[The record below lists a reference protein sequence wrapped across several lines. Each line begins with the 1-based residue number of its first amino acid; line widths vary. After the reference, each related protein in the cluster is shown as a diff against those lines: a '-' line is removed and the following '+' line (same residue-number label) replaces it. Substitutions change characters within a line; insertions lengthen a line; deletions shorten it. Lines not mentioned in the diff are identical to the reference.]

1 MQNVIKASRNFICV
15 RMMTYES
22 ASEAQF
28 LKTLWRPD
36 APLENTIFAILDPE
50 GRSIVRGGRSP
61 HMVFQDA
68 DDMASRMNEIARY
81 YGSNGNSVPKELPT
95 IDTVRLAVDVAA
107 CDKRPL
113 VIVVGQNDEERK
125 QLAERLA
132 PTAWSEQL
140 IGKLVYTT
148 GSGAD
153 LSTIKNAGHT
163 SGYVFVA
170 PGLFG
175 TDGTA
180 MMQLNANA
188 SQTELASASK
198 QALSLYRPQ
207 VLSHHDHVRAG
218 RQNGIEWQTAIPV
231 TDPHSPNAQQGG
243 THQGGYP
250 QGGWQ
255 GHSPV
260 GSNPNGQPEG
270 GPPGGGPPG
279 GGPPGFG
286 PPDGPPGFRPPGFR
300 PGGPQIGGHPGG
312 SFNGGNT
319 GVQYGTPRTRR
330 QMYVREYR

>member
-22 ASEAQF
+22 ASEAEF

-36 APLENTIFAILDPE
+36 APLENTIFAILDPD

-61 HMVFQDA
+61 QMVFQDA
-68 DDMASRMNEIARY
+68 EDMASHMNEIARY

-95 IDTVRLAVDVAA
+95 VDTVRLAVDVAA

-153 LSTIKNAGHT
+153 LSTIKNAGHS

-180 MMQLNANA
+180 IMQLAANA

-231 TDPHSPNAQQGG
+231 TDPHSPNAQQGR

-250 QGGWQ
+250 QGGRQ
-255 GHSPV
+255 GHSPA
-260 GSNPNGQPEG
+260 GSNPNGQTEG

-279 GGPPGFG
+279 SG

-300 PGGPQIGGHPGG
+300 PGGLQIGGHPGG
-312 SFNGGNT
+312 SFNVGNT

>member
-36 APLENTIFAILDPE
+36 APLENTIFAILDPD

-61 HMVFQDA
+61 QMVFQDA
-68 DDMASRMNEIARY
+68 DEMASHMNEIARY
-81 YGSNGNSVPKELPT
+81 YGSNGSSVPKELPT
-95 IDTVRLAVDVAA
+95 VDTVRLAVDVAA

-125 QLAERLA
+125 QLAKRLA

-148 GSGAD
+148 GSEAD
-153 LSTIKNAGHT
+153 LSTIKNAGHS

-180 MMQLNANA
+180 IMQLAANA

-250 QGGWQ
+250 QGRWQ
-255 GHSPV
+255 GHSPA
-260 GSNPNGQPEG
+260 GSNPNGQTEG

-279 GGPPGFG
+279 SG

-300 PGGPQIGGHPGG
+300 PGGLQIGGHPGG
-312 SFNGGNT
+312 SFNVGNT

>member
-1 MQNVIKASRNFICV
+1 MDERFLSKPNVIKASREFICV

-22 ASEAQF
+22 ASEAQL

-36 APLENTIFAILDPE
+36 APLENTIFAILDPD

-61 HMVFQDA
+61 QMVFQDA

-81 YGSNGNSVPKELPT
+81 YGGNRTSIPKGLPT
-95 IDTVRLAVDVAA
+95 VDTVRLAVDVAA

-113 VIVVGQNDEERK
+113 VIVVGQNNQEREN
-125 QLAERLA
+125 LAARLA

-148 GSGAD
+148 GSGSD
-153 LSTIKNAGHT
+153 LSSIKNAGRS

-180 MMQLNANA
+180 MMQLSSNA

-207 VLSHHDHVRAG
+207 LLSHHDHVRAG

-231 TDPHSPNAQQGG
+231 TDPHSPNAQQHETGPPGG
-243 THQGGYP
+243 GPSGF
-250 QGGWQ
+250 
-255 GHSPV
+255 
-260 GSNPNGQPEG
+260 

-279 GGPPGFG
+279 GGPPDGPHGFG
-286 PPDGPPGFRPPGFR
+286 PRGFG
-300 PGGPQIGGHPGG
+300 PGGPPNGGHHPGG
-312 SFNGGNT
+312 SFNGGNNNA
-319 GVQYGTPRTRR
+319 QYRTPSASR
-330 QMYVREYR
+330 QMYIREYR

>member
-1 MQNVIKASRNFICV
+1 MPNVIKASRDFICV

-22 ASEAQF
+22 ASEAQL

-36 APLENTIFAILDPE
+36 APLENTIFAILDPD

-61 HMVFQDA
+61 QMVYQDA
-68 DDMASRMNEIARY
+68 DDMASHMKEIARY
-81 YGSNGNSVPKELPT
+81 YGSNGTTVPKGLPT
-95 IDTVRLAVDVAA
+95 VDTVRLAVDVAA

-113 VIVVGQNDEERK
+113 VIVVGQNDQEREK
-125 QLAERLA
+125 LAARLA

-148 GSGAD
+148 GSGSD
-153 LSTIKNAGHT
+153 LSSIKNAGHS

-180 MMQLNANA
+180 MMQLSANA
-188 SQTELASASK
+188 SQAELASASK
-198 QALSLYRPQ
+198 QALGLYHPQ

-243 THQGGYP
+243 GHQGGYP
-250 QGGWQ
+250 QGGSQ
-255 GHSPV
+255 GHSPA
-260 GSNPNGQPEG
+260 GSNSQ
-270 GPPGGGPPG
+270 GPPGGGPH
-279 GGPPGFG
+279 GFG
-286 PPDGPPGFRPPGFR
+286 PPDGPPGFSPPGFR
-300 PGGPQIGGHPGG
+300 PGGPQGGG
-312 SFNGGNT
+312 FNGGKA
-319 GVQYGTPRTRR
+319 GEPQGTPSTRR